1 MYVVIIFGLVLGS
14 FFNVVGLRIPL
25 QQSIAGPRSAC
36 PNCQRNL
43 TPRELIPVLS
53 YLIQYGRCR
62 GCRTLI
68 SPLYLLVETMTPLLF
83 VFAFLQIGWN
93 VELMIAWTLISLFMI
108 IFVSDITYLLIPDK
122 LLLFFG
128 GIFLIERILFP
139 LQPWWDSLLGAI
151 SAFVLLLLIE
161 RLSDG
166 GLGGGDM
173 KLFALIGFVLGTKLV
188 LLSFIVS
195 VILGAFFGLIGLVCG
210 FLKKEKPIAFGPFI
224 GLGTLITYFYHL
236 EIMNWYISLFS

>member
-1 MYVVIIFGLVLGS
+1 MYLVIIFGLVLGS

-36 PNCQRNL
+36 PNCQRIL
-43 TPRELIPVLS
+43 TPQELIPVFS
-53 YLIQYGRCR
+53 YLIQYGKCR

-68 SPLYLLVETMTPLLF
+68 SPLYPLVETMTPIL
-83 VFAFLQIGWN
+83 FAFSFLKVGWN
-93 VELMIAWTLISLFMI
+93 SELMIAWTLISLFMI
-108 IFVSDITYLLIPDK
+108 IFVSDITYLLIPNK
-122 LLLFFG
+122 ILLFFG
-128 GIFLIERILFP
+128 SIFLIERILLP
-139 LQPWWDSLLGAI
+139 LHPWWDSLLGSTGI
-151 SAFVLLLLIE
+151 LILLLLIE

-188 LLSFIVS
+188 ILSFFVS
-195 VILGAFFGLIGLVCG
+195 VILGAIVGLIGFVCG
-210 FLKKEKPIAFGPFI
+210 FFKKEKPIAFGPFI

-236 EIMNWYISLFS
+236 EIINWYLALFS